1 MSNSIAEQSRD
12 CNTLKREVEEFIG
25 GFDLGS
31 SIKEVVRTIGEGL
44 ITRLVDSVVPGLGTA
59 ARVLMAFA
67 WSLRERSEV
76 RRFIKF
82 MIKWRELSGGAGC
95 ESVKAEV
102 AGKIAKD
109 LGLGET
115 EVRKTLDS
123 LAGLKDE
130 ELEGGLINRLVD
142 EVKQIKDRVETLEA

>member
-1 MSNSIAEQSRD
+1 M
-12 CNTLKREVEEFIG
+12 
-25 GFDLGS
+25 
-31 SIKEVVRTIGEGL
+31 EG
-44 ITRLVDSVVPGLGTA
+44 V
-59 ARVLMAFA
+59 
-67 WSLRERSEV
+67 
-76 RRFIKF
+76 
-82 MIKWRELSGGAGC
+82 KWGAGC

-142 EVKQIKDRVETLEA
+142 EVKQIKDRVETLEGLAGIYRKPEDLGIEFRGDVTYIVFGNVRYPFIDQVSSGNWVVW